1 MKKFLKFVKKS
12 LKMYINSMVLM
23 NSWIYY
29 SNSMYANNSIEGVQ
43 KVSK

>member
-12 LKMYINSMVLM
+12 LKMYINGMVLM

-29 SNSMYANNSIEGVQ
+29 PNSMYTNSIEGVQ

>member
-12 LKMYINSMVLM
+12 LKMYINGIVLM

-29 SNSMYANNSIEGVQ
+29 SNSMYTNSIEGVQ
-43 KVSK
+43 KASK

>member
-12 LKMYINSMVLM
+12 LKMYINGMVLM

-29 SNSMYANNSIEGVQ
+29 SNSVYANNSIEGVQ